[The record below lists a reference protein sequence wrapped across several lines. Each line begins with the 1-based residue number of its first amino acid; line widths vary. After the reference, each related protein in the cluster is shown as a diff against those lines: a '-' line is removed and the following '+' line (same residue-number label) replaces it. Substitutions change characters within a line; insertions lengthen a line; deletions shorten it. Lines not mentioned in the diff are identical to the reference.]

1 MKVLRNALTL
11 LIAVA
16 TACAPAGSK
25 DQPTASSA
33 VQPAG
38 LSLRGVAANRTTIS
52 AGAALVGRLES
63 YERATLATRMSGT
76 ITELRVDV
84 GDRVKSGQVLAVL
97 SVPGLSAQAQA
108 AVASSEVARHE
119 TAMRADVATR
129 AGTIAERNG
138 AAISQQEVLAAQ
150 NAVAVA
156 EARVGSTVAEARRLR
171 ELLNDT
177 RLVAP
182 FDGVVVARAKD
193 RGTSVEAGDIVLEIA
208 RMDPLRV
215 RLNVPET
222 LVGLVRNG
230 APLTLT
236 IPSLDAKT
244 IETTLT
250 RFSPSLGTQTR
261 MLPIEVDLPNPDG
274 ALVAGVRVEAR
285 FAEQLREGVLVVPSE
300 ALLREGA
307 ESVLYVAAEGLAQR
321 RVVRVGHDSGLVV
334 EITEGVVEG
343 DVVLLGGRGMLR
355 DGVAVEVAL

>member
-1 MKVLRNALTL
+1 MKVLKIALAMW
-11 LIAVA
+11 IAVA
-16 TACAPAGSK
+16 TACAPTVNKQEPAAAAI
-25 DQPTASSA
+25 QA
-33 VQPAG
+33 AG
-38 LSLRGVAANRTTIS
+38 LSLRGVAAKRTALPT
-52 AGAALVGRLES
+52 GAALVGRLES
-63 YERATLATRMSGT
+63 YERATLAPRMAGT
-76 ITELRVDV
+76 LTDLRVDV
-84 GDRVKSGQVLAVL
+84 GDRVKAGQVLALL

-119 TAMRADVATR
+119 TIMREDVAAR

-138 AAISQQEVLAAQ
+138 AAISQQEVLAAK

-171 ELLNDT
+171 DLLNDT

-182 FDGVVVARAKD
+182 FSGVVVARAKD
-193 RGTSVEAGDIVLEIA
+193 RGTSVEAGDVVLEIA

-230 APLTLT
+230 APITLT
-236 IPSLDAKT
+236 IPSLNAKT
-244 IETTLT
+244 IETTVT
-250 RFSPSLGTQTR
+250 RFSPSIGSQTR
-261 MLPIEVDLPNPDG
+261 MLPIEVDLPNLDG

-285 FAEQLREGVLVVPSE
+285 FGEQLRDGVLVVPSE

-307 ESVLYVAAEGLAQR
+307 ESVLYVAAEGVAQR
-321 RVVRVGHDSGLVV
+321 RVVGVGHDSGLLV